1 MSHEGPTYRSAVA
14 VGRTPPG
21 SFDPGSFDPGSLF
34 ETAEAVHSPG
44 GNGKAGGNGAA
55 NEHIGAARRPENSV
69 RVTGWLRPAW
79 VEVDLAAV
87 TANVEQ
93 IRRAVA
99 PAVVCAVVKADG
111 YGHGAVPVAA
121 AAVAGGATHL
131 GVALAEEGRQLREA
145 GIDVPVLIL
154 SEPPGEAMQL
164 VVEDRLTPAIYTEGG
179 LTSLLQALKW
189 AGPFSSRGADGL
201 APFPVH
207 VKVDTGMHRV
217 GASPEGA
224 VELARAVAAHPQL
237 NLEGLFT
244 HFAVADEPGRS
255 FTGQQLARFER
266 VVAALTADGIRPP
279 LLHAANSAGALA
291 HPRSRYQMVRPGIAV
306 YGLAPAPPLEDE
318 PSVRAL
324 TPALSLRARVSY
336 VKEVAAGEAVSY
348 GLRYCLP
355 EASVV
360 ATVPLG
366 YADGVPRRLSEV
378 GGEVLLGGRRRP
390 LAGTVTMDQVLVD
403 CGPGADVRAG
413 DEVVF
418 IGRQGNEE
426 ITAWEWAGRLGTI
439 AYEVTCALSP
449 RLPRIYT

>member
-1 MSHEGPTYRSAVA
+1 M
-14 VGRTPPG
+14 
-21 SFDPGSFDPGSLF
+21 
-34 ETAEAVHSPG
+34 
-44 GNGKAGGNGAA
+44 
-55 NEHIGAARRPENSV
+55 
-69 RVTGWLRPAW
+69 
-79 VEVDLAAV
+79 EVDLAAV

-99 PAVVCAVVKADG
+99 PAAVCAVVKADG
-111 YGHGAVPVAA
+111 YGHGAVPVAS

-179 LTSLLQALKW
+179 LTSLLQALEW
-189 AGPFSSRGADGL
+189 AGPFSSRGLSSRGAGRL

-224 VELARAVAAHPQL
+224 VELARAVAAHPRL

-255 FTGQQLARFER
+255 FTRQQLARFER
-266 VVAALTADGIRPP
+266 VVATLTADGIRPP

-378 GGEVLLGGRRRP
+378 GGEVLIGRPAPSSGRDRHH
-390 LAGTVTMDQVLVD
+390 
-403 CGPGADVRAG
+403 GPGAGRLRAG
-413 DEVVF
+413 SRRES
-418 IGRQGNEE
+418 GG
-426 ITAWEWAGRLGTI
+426 
-439 AYEVTCALSP
+439 
-449 RLPRIYT
+449 